1 MQRGPVFLVF
11 CLLALTGYHRR
22 AVLSTPFLPIL
33 RLCDFGRIWANRL
46 PTLCLVCI
54 KTIPKLEGAK
64 PCPPGTRFLSGD
76 DWRWGPSPRPACGG
90 PAGTPPPAPCSRR
103 PAVRAGLLRSARAC
117 PPLRVARPE
126 RAVPPPGFGP
136 RPGPWARSAPLRR
149 ACAPASVG
157 LGLSARA
164 LARRSGP
171 RCPPAAPAG
180 AGRAPPPP
188 VRPAPGGRGGP
199 LSAPGS
205 PWCFR
210 LAWPAGSPRAARRL
224 RRRLRPRSSRAG
236 ARGYRP
242 APRPRA
248 LRRRRSRSLSL
259 RSSRMSAMA

>member
-1 MQRGPVFLVF
+1 M
-11 CLLALTGYHRR
+11 
-22 AVLSTPFLPIL
+22 SS
-33 RLCDFGRIWANRL
+33 WA
-46 PTLCLVCI
+46 
-54 KTIPKLEGAK
+54 
-64 PCPPGTRFLSGD
+64 RFLSGD
-76 DWRWGPSPRPACGG
+76 DWRWGPSPRPAKGG

-117 PPLRVARPE
+117 PPLRGARPE
-126 RAVPPPGFGP
+126 GAVPPPGFGP
-136 RPGPWARSAPLRR
+136 RPGPWARAAPLRR

-157 LGLSARA
+157 LGLPARA

-171 RCPPAAPAG
+171 RCPPAAPAV

-188 VRPAPGGRGGP
+188 VRPGAGPGP

-205 PWCFR
+205 PWFFR

-248 LRRRRSRSLSL
+248 LRRHPEIPAPSGRVLQPLPIGAGISYFWRALRRRSRSLSL
-259 RSSRMSAMA
+259 RSRSMSAMA

>member
-1 MQRGPVFLVF
+1 MAVG
-11 CLLALTGYHRR
+11 ALPPARLRAVRR
-22 AVLSTPFLPIL
+22 AP
-33 RLCDFGRIWANRL
+33 RRL
-46 PTLCLVCI
+46 PRAPAVRRSARGFCGVR
-54 KTIPKLEGAK
+54 A
-64 PCPPGTRFLSGD
+64 RV
-76 DWRWGPSPRPACGG
+76 RPSGG
-90 PAGTPPPAPCSRR
+90 PARK
-103 PAVRAGLLRSARAC
+103 RAG
-117 PPLRVARPE
+117 
-126 RAVPPPGFGP
+126 PPPGFGP

-157 LGLSARA
+157 LGLSARSR
-164 LARRSGP
+164 ARRSGP
-171 RCPPAAPAG
+171 RCPPAAPAV

-248 LRRRRSRSLSL
+248 LRRHPEIPAQALASFSRSRSARGSPT
-259 RSSRMSAMA
+259 SGEPCGAAPAP